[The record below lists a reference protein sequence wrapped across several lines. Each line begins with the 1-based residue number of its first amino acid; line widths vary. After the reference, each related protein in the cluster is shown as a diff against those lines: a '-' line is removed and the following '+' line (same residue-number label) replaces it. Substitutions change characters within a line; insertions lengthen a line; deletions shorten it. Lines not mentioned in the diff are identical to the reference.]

1 MAESVRKPNKPNDPP
16 YGGGEDETPG
26 TPGRDSPP
34 VPGEDVKEPPLPE
47 TVGLEEKFP
56 RKGEL

>member
-1 MAESVRKPNKPNDPP
+1 MAESVRKLTKPDDPP
-16 YGGGEDETPG
+16 YGGGEDETPR
-26 TPGRDSPP
+26 RDAPP

-56 RKGEL
+56 RKGEI

>member
-16 YGGGEDETPG
+16 YGGGEDETPRRDNPPE
-26 TPGRDSPP
+26 PGQ
-34 VPGEDVKEPPLPE
+34 DVKEPPLPG

-56 RKGEL
+56 RKGEI